1 MNYSLKSNALK
12 SSCPKATAL
21 SAAPRYLGAR
31 GKIVTTISWAKLSP
45 QNIPHC
51 KQEVP
56 WVCKSLPL
64 PKKQQVPLQAPSPAS
79 QEAFQTLIPILW
91 TARSCHPMVLRDPW
105 AAANDGF
112 RLGVF
117 EKITRGCRSVY
128 GANASFSLEEINK
141 SGGLCLSDVWGTTGS
156 I

>member
-31 GKIVTTISWAKLSP
+31 GKIVTTISWAKSSP
-45 QNIPHC
+45 QNISHC

-64 PKKQQVPLQAPSPAS
+64 PKKQQVPLQAPSAAS

-91 TARSCHPMVLRDPW
+91 TARSCHPTVLRDPW

-112 RLGVF
+112 RLGVS
-117 EKITRGCRSVY
+117 EKNHKRLQERLRSKPKF
-128 GANASFSLEEINK
+128 FSGRNQ
-141 SGGLCLSDVWGTTGS
+141 
-156 I
+156 

>member
-91 TARSCHPMVLRDPW
+91 TARSCHPTVLQDPW

-117 EKITRGCRSVY
+117 EKNHKGLQERLQSKRKF
-128 GANASFSLEEINK
+128 FSGRNQ
-141 SGGLCLSDVWGTTGS
+141 
-156 I
+156 